1 MPSLIFI
8 GQILEQ
14 CLNDHHGRGL
24 FFSMGWIALHE
35 SKELCMVDE
44 YMKFSYYRLS
54 MLVFEF

>member
-35 SKELCMVDE
+35 ARRLCMVDD
-44 YMKFSYYRLS
+44 YTKTPYYQIF
-54 MLVFEF
+54 VPDA